1 MYYTADSGRK
11 KESRRMRQ
19 VKVAAIQMQCSKNPE
34 ENRKKAEKMIRKAAG
49 DGANIILLPE
59 LFEREYFC
67 QQRRYDFYHY
77 AKPLEENEAVLM
89 GQRLAKEL
97 GVVLPISFYEKE
109 VNNLYNFIRKNFI
122 LHLEIPDFVS
132 FKPDLAQ
139 LELESAGISGFRK
152 LQEAWHF

>member
-1 MYYTADSGRK
+1 
-11 KESRRMRQ
+11 MRQ

-77 AKPLEENEAVLM
+77 AKSVEENEAVLM

-109 VNNLYNFIRKNFI
+109 VNNSKEFTNY
-122 LHLEIPDFVS
+122 
-132 FKPDLAQ
+132 
-139 LELESAGISGFRK
+139 
-152 LQEAWHF
+152 

>member
-89 GQRLAKEL
+89 GQRLAKE
-97 GVVLPISFYEKE
+97 
-109 VNNLYNFIRKNFI
+109 
-122 LHLEIPDFVS
+122 
-132 FKPDLAQ
+132 
-139 LELESAGISGFRK
+139 
-152 LQEAWHF
+152 

>member
-67 QQRRYDFYHY
+67 RSKWKIVRTFG
-77 AKPLEENEAVLM
+77 AAEN
-89 GQRLAKEL
+89 Q
-97 GVVLPISFYEKE
+97 S
-109 VNNLYNFIRKNFI
+109 
-122 LHLEIPDFVS
+122 PDQ
-132 FKPDLAQ
+132 KDGL
-139 LELESAGISGFRK
+139 
-152 LQEAWHF
+152 